1 MSPRQLQQQI
11 HSTFSTS
18 GSVWG
23 GFRTDIIN
31 LYNSGMGHV
40 DFNDHLVREFNK
52 KIRDFNFDSGLYF
65 SPYDGGLRFI
75 GSELGVPADEGFVF
89 VYAGGEQV
97 LLNNG
102 DQVQVPEQYAN
113 A

>member
-1 MSPRQLQQQI
+1 MSPRLLQQQI
-11 HSTFSTS
+11 HSTFAT
-18 GSVWG
+18 GLATWE

-31 LYNSGMGHV
+31 LYNSGTNYA

-65 SPYDGGLRFI
+65 GPYDGGLRFI

-89 VYAGGEQV
+89 VYAGGQQV